1 MRTGTI
7 NNYIRFSKNFGGV
20 RKCYEGKPT
29 IAVGG
34 FSCDPE
40 LMPAYPNAMAAGTL
54 VFADETAGVRSIV
67 PIYTFKVKSVDAS
80 ENKITIEKFETGT
93 IAKVGMKL
101 LVVGSDLT
109 QAVSNLSTVIAIDSS
124 NADYDVLTVDA
135 VSTGGSTSYTEVTDT
150 TGKNPATEGWYEDN
164 AGATLTTD
172 TTPDAEKTYY
182 KKVVTSGT
190 AFVAQ
195 GDVLA
200 EAQSASVKK
209 IKAIPNGLTYCDN
222 VLDPDAYA
230 IDIDYIWNCME
241 KPVLERRMPPL
252 TASLKKAL
260 RDNECYFR
268 FSNRK

>member
-1 MRTGTI
+1 MKQGTI
-7 NNYIRFSKNFGGV
+7 NNYVKFSKSFGGV

-34 FSCDPE
+34 FMCEPE

-67 PIYTFKVKSVDAS
+67 PLYTFKVKSVDAS
-80 ENKITIEKFETGT
+80 TNKITVEKFETGT

-101 LVVGSDLT
+101 IVVGDDLT
-109 QAVSNLSTVIAIDSS
+109 QAADNVATVTAIDSS
-124 NADYDVLTVDA
+124 AADVDVLTVDSVA
-135 VSTGGSTSYTEVTDT
+135 ADST
-150 TGKNPATEGWYEDN
+150 PFI
-164 AGATLTTD
+164 
-172 TTPDAEKTYY
+172 AE
-182 KKVVTSGT
+182 
-190 AFVAQ
+190 

-200 EAQSASVKK
+200 EAKSGTDKKVKV
-209 IKAIPNGLTYCDN
+209 IPNGLTYCDN

>member
-1 MRTGTI
+1 MRQGTI
-7 NNYIRFSKNFGGV
+7 NNYIKFSKNFGGV

-34 FSCDPE
+34 FMCEPT
-40 LMPAYPNAMAAGTL
+40 LMPAYPNVMAAGTL

-67 PIYTFKVKSVDAS
+67 PIYTFMVKSVDATA
-80 ENKITIEKFETGT
+80 KTITVEKFETGT

-101 LVVGSDLT
+101 IVVGENLAT
-109 QAVSNLSTVIAIDSS
+109 AATNVATVSAIDSS
-124 NADYDVLTVDA
+124 AGDVDVLTVDA
-135 VSTGGSTSYTEVTDT
+135 VTGF
-150 TGKNPATEGWYEDN
+150 A
-164 AGATLTTD
+164 AGN
-172 TTPDAEKTYY
+172 
-182 KKVVTSGT
+182 VI
-190 AFVAQ
+190 
-195 GDVLA
+195 A
-200 EAQSASVKK
+200 EAGEASK

>member
-7 NNYIRFSKNFGGV
+7 NNYIKFSKNFGGV

-34 FSCDPE
+34 FSCDTT
-40 LMPAYPNAMAAGTL
+40 LMPAYP
-54 VFADETAGVRSIV
+54 
-67 PIYTFKVKSVDAS
+67 YTFKVKSVDS
-80 ENKITIEKFETGT
+80 TNSKITIEKYETGT

-101 LVVGSDLT
+101 IAVGDDLT
-109 QAVSNLSTVIAIDSS
+109 QSATNVYTVSAIDSS
-124 NADYDVLTVDA
+124 ADDVDVLTVDA
-135 VSTGGSTSYTEVTDT
+135 VTGV
-150 TGKNPATEGWYEDN
+150 TEG
-164 AGATLTTD
+164 A
-172 TTPDAEKTYY
+172 
-182 KKVVTSGT
+182 
-190 AFVAQ
+190 
-195 GDVLA
+195 VLA
-200 EAQSASVKK
+200 ECVTTTTGEGNDAVTTNLVKV
-209 IKAIPNGLTYCDN
+209 IPNGLTYCDN

>member
-1 MRTGTI
+1 MNQGTI
-7 NNYIRFSKNFGGV
+7 NNYIKFSKNFGGV

-34 FSCDPE
+34 FMCDPT
-40 LMPAYPNAMAAGTL
+40 LMPAYPNVMAAGTL
-54 VFADETAGVRSIV
+54 VYADEQARTIV
-67 PIYTFKVKSVDAS
+67 PLYTFKVKSVDS
-80 ENKITIEKFETGT
+80 TNSKITIEKYETGT

-101 LVVGSDLT
+101 IAVGDDLT
-109 QAVSNLSTVIAIDSS
+109 QSATNVYTVSAIDSS
-124 NADYDVLTVDA
+124 ADDVDVLTVDA
-135 VSTGGSTSYTEVTDT
+135 VTGV
-150 TGKNPATEGWYEDN
+150 TEG
-164 AGATLTTD
+164 A
-172 TTPDAEKTYY
+172 
-182 KKVVTSGT
+182 
-190 AFVAQ
+190 
-195 GDVLA
+195 VLA
-200 EAQSASVKK
+200 ECVTTTTGEGQDAVTTNLVKV
-209 IKAIPNGLTYCDN
+209 IPNGLTYCDN

>member
-7 NNYIRFSKNFGGV
+7 NNYVQWSKSFGGV

-34 FSCDPE
+34 FQIDTK
-40 LMPAYPNAMAAGTL
+40 LMPQNGAAMAAGTL
-54 VFADETAGVRSIV
+54 VYADEQARTIV
-67 PIYTFKVKSVDAS
+67 PLYTFRVKAVDS
-80 ENKITIEKFETGT
+80 SKKTVTVEKFETGS

-101 LVVGSDLT
+101 LVVGADLSAAASKVAT
-109 QAVSNLSTVIAIDSS
+109 ISAIDAS
-124 NADYDVLTVDA
+124 AGDVDVLTVDD
-135 VSTGGSTSYTEVTDT
+135 VTGV
-150 TGKNPATEGWYEDN
+150 TEG
-164 AGATLTTD
+164 A
-172 TTPDAEKTYY
+172 
-182 KKVVTSGT
+182 
-190 AFVAQ
+190 
-195 GDVLA
+195 VLA
-200 EAQSASVKK
+200 EAGDDSKVKVV
-209 IKAIPNGLTYCDN
+209 PNGLTYCDN

-230 IDIDYIWNCME
+230 MDVDYIWNCME

>member
-7 NNYIRFSKNFGGV
+7 NNYVKFSRNFGGV
-20 RKCYEGKPT
+20 RKCYEGKPI

-34 FSCDPE
+34 FSCAPE
-40 LMPAYPNAMAAGTL
+40 LMPAYPNVMAAGTL
-54 VFADETAGVRSIV
+54 VYADESAGARTIV
-67 PIYTFKVKSVDAS
+67 PIYTFKVISVDSNA
-80 ENKITIEKFETGT
+80 KTVTVEKFETGT

-101 LVVGSDLT
+101 IVVGDNLATASQNVAT
-109 QAVSNLSTVIAIDSS
+109 VSAIDSS
-124 NADYDVLTVDA
+124 AEDVDVLTVDA
-135 VSTGGSTSYTEVTDT
+135 VTGIT
-150 TGKNPATEGWYEDN
+150 
-164 AGATLTTD
+164 AGA
-172 TTPDAEKTYY
+172 
-182 KKVVTSGT
+182 VI
-190 AFVAQ
+190 
-195 GDVLA
+195 A
-200 EAQSASVKK
+200 EAGADSK

-268 FSNRK
+268 FSPRK

>member
-7 NNYIRFSKNFGGV
+7 NNYIKFSKNFGGV

-40 LMPAYPNAMAAGTL
+40 LMPAYPNVMAAGTL
-54 VFADETAGVRSIV
+54 VYADETAGVRSIV
-67 PIYTFKVKSVDAS
+67 PLYTFKVKSVDS
-80 ENKITIEKFETGT
+80 TNSKITIEKYETGT

-101 LVVGSDLT
+101 IVVGDDLT
-109 QAVSNLSTVIAIDSS
+109 QSATNVYTVSAIDSS
-124 NADYDVLTVDA
+124 ADDVDVLTVDS
-135 VSTGGSTSYTEVTDT
+135 VTGV
-150 TGKNPATEGWYEDN
+150 TEG
-164 AGATLTTD
+164 A
-172 TTPDAEKTYY
+172 
-182 KKVVTSGT
+182 
-190 AFVAQ
+190 
-195 GDVLA
+195 VLA
-200 EAQSASVKK
+200 ECVTTTTGEGNEAVTTNLVKV
-209 IKAIPNGLTYCDN
+209 IPNGLTYCDN

>member
-1 MRTGTI
+1 MRQGTI
-7 NNYIRFSKNFGGV
+7 NNYIKFSKKFGGV

-34 FSCDPE
+34 FMCNPA
-40 LMPAYPNAMAAGTL
+40 LMPAYPNVMAAGTL

-67 PIYTFKVKSVDAS
+67 PIYTFKVLEVDTS
-80 ENKITIEKFETGT
+80 NNKIKVEKVETGT
-93 IAKVGMKL
+93 IAKVGMVL
-101 LVVGSDLT
+101 GVVGSDLT
-109 QAVSNLSTVIAIDSS
+109 QAVSNVSTVSAIDST
-124 NADYDVLTVDA
+124 NDGYDILTVDA
-135 VSTGGSTSYTEVTDT
+135 VASG
-150 TGKNPATEGWYEDN
+150 
-164 AGATLTTD
+164 
-172 TTPDAEKTYY
+172 
-182 KKVVTSGT
+182 GT
-190 AFVAQ
+190 AFVAE

-200 EAQSASVKK
+200 EFNGTTKK
-209 IKAIPNGLTYCDN
+209 IKNLPNGLTYCDN